1 MIKESKILFFFLV
14 AIAGILSQ
22 KYQFAAIIMSLG
34 YLYNLVSNS
43 NNYIAFRE
51 FTLVMYSLNYL
62 FSPAILYNYNDADF
76 LYYKMNCSIELYFV
90 NAFIGVLSLHIG
102 MFFFK
107 TDIFKTDF
115 KLLKVQAILNDKVL
129 KNWTIGGLLLHY
141 ILLKVPMPAEIGF
154 FILLLSAL
162 RYIGFFGLIV
172 INPKKHLYLLLVVGL
187 YEFYVAISGGFF
199 HDLLIWMSFLGLFL
213 SYYLKITLR
222 RKILFGF
229 VFIFLAFIIQNV
241 KGDYRDKIW
250 KEEQQSSTTLF
261 ADVVSDKTSDSK
273 TLYSKENILSTL
285 IRINQ
290 GWITAS
296 TIDYT
301 DRYHNFA
308 GTEVLELYIE
318 SALLPRF
325 LAPNKLNSGDKQ
337 IFNKYSGHTI
347 NAGTS
352 MGLGVIADGYVAY
365 GTKGVGF
372 FCFGLGLI
380 FCGVF
385 KIVGNWS
392 KTSPFF
398 MFMLFPI
405 LYYAVRPDCEL
416 QTTLGHIVK
425 GTFAYFL
432 VVRYY
437 RNYFKV
443 KLKAIIQ
450 SLDVDKKLILKS
462 QKEVLV

>member
-1 MIKESKILFFFLV
+1 MIKESKILYFLIV
-14 AIAGILSQ
+14 AIAGILLKQ
-22 KYQFAAIIMSLG
+22 YQLAAIILSLG
-34 YLYNLVSNS
+34 YLFNLISNS

-51 FTLVMYSLNYL
+51 FTLLIYSINYL
-62 FSPAILYNYNDADF
+62 LSPSILYNYNDADF
-76 LYYKMNCSIELYFV
+76 ILYKMNCTIETYFT
-90 NAFIGVLSLHIG
+90 NAFIGVLALHLG
-102 MFFFK
+102 LYFFK
-107 TDIFKTDF
+107 TDIFKTNF
-115 KLLKVQAILNDKVL
+115 NLLKAQAILNEKLL
-129 KNWTIGGLLLHY
+129 KNWVVFGVVLSILLSNLPIPAELGIFGLL
-141 ILLKVPMPAEIGF
+141 I
-154 FILLLSAL
+154 SNL
-162 RYIGFFGLIV
+162 RFVGFFGLIV
-172 INPKKHLYLLLVVGL
+172 TNPRKNIYYLLFVGV
-187 YEFYVAISGGFF
+187 YEFYIAISGALF
-199 HDLLIWMSFLGLFL
+199 HDLLIWLIFLGLFL
-213 SYYLKITLR
+213 SYQLKLSVIRKITVS
-222 RKILFGF
+222 IA
-229 VFIFLAFIIQNV
+229 FIFIAFIIQNI
-241 KGDYRDKIW
+241 KTDYRAKIW
-250 KEEQQSSTTLF
+250 YGTQESSASLF
-261 ADVVSDKTSDSK
+261 TDVVNEKTSDRK

-290 GWITAS
+290 GWIAAS

-325 LAPNKLNSGDKQ
+325 LAPNKLNSGDKK

-347 NAGTS
+347 REGTS

-437 RNYFKV
+437 KNYFKV
-443 KLKAIIQ
+443 KLKAINQ
-450 SLDVDKKLILKS
+450 SL
-462 QKEVLV
+462 EVENRSLLRSNKGALV